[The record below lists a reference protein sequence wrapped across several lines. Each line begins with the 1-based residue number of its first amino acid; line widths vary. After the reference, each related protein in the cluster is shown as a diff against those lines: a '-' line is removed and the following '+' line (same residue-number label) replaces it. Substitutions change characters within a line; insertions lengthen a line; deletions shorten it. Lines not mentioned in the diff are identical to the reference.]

1 MSHVKANEHKLTLL
15 DANYKRKIENVTL
28 AGYPQ
33 KVAAWHFS
41 HKFMYNQ
48 MISLHVVKGF
58 DLSPS
63 VHYLNI

>member
-15 DANYKRKIENVTL
+15 DANYKRKIKNVTL

-41 HKFMYNQ
+41 
-48 MISLHVVKGF
+48 S
-58 DLSPS
+58 
-63 VHYLNI
+63 